1 MARGV
6 RAWQQAAEQTL
17 NLRLGVM
24 HRLAR
29 LAVARLAIAT
39 ARWAPSCRSIVASRR
54 TSCATTAE
62 QQLDGRQTLN
72 ERPLQPIHAGPAEST
87 WLRCFHQ
94 GGTMRRDGW
103 LVRMH
108 RPAVTGADVLAQLQR
123 EGVDLAHLQPR
134 VYDTVLGGW
143 APLEE
148 ATTFERPADA
158 GHSRIDLQLCRREEP
173 APSPGCTPSAG
184 YFLMGAYGV
193 KNSENV
199 GTLWRSSRQF
209 GASGL
214 FTIGRRS
221 ERQRTDTNGASASV
235 PLSAYNDWNSFAA
248 AAPRGA
254 MLVAVEFGGTPL
266 EQFEHPARA
275 CYILGSEDTGLPQ
288 SVVRACHRHL
298 TIPSVPHLPSFNL
311 GVAGSLVMYDR
322 VAKALRQRESVS

>member
-1 MARGV
+1 
-6 RAWQQAAEQTL
+6 
-17 NLRLGVM
+17 
-24 HRLAR
+24 
-29 LAVARLAIAT
+29 
-39 ARWAPSCRSIVASRR
+39 
-54 TSCATTAE
+54 
-62 QQLDGRQTLN
+62 
-72 ERPLQPIHAGPAEST
+72 
-87 WLRCFHQ
+87 
-94 GGTMRRDGW
+94 MRRDSW

-108 RPAVTGADVLAQLQR
+108 QSAVTGADVLAQLER
-123 EGVDLAHLQPR
+123 EGIDLTHVQPR
-134 VYDTVLGGW
+134 VYDSALGGW

-148 ATTFERPADA
+148 ETTFERPAGT

-173 APSPGCTPSAG
+173 APLSCTPSAG
-184 YFLMGAYGV
+184 YFLMGCYGV
-193 KNSENV
+193 KTSENV

-221 ERQRTDTNGASASV
+221 ERQRTDTNGACASV
-235 PLSAYNDWNSFAA
+235 PLSSYTDWNSFAA

-275 CYILGSEDTGLPQ
+275 CYILGSEDTGLPH

-322 VAKALRQRESVS
+322 VAKSLRTRA